1 MRRTKEEADLTRN
14 TLLNAALTVF
24 SSKGYE
30 ATRLDDIAD
39 EANVTRGAIYHHFGS
54 KLELYNALLAERF
67 ARANRVWEEAIE
79 AGGTPMQIL
88 RRLIVTSLQYL
99 EENADYRA
107 VQELVMFKSPII
119 PELEDGIE
127 KKKIAQRAFVDFLAG
142 LVEQG
147 VDAGE
152 VRPGTNP
159 RDTALAV
166 LGMMN
171 GVSMLWMFDPK
182 LFSLRARA
190 ETIADTFLNGIAV

>member
-1 MRRTKEEADLTRN
+1 MRRTKEEADVTRN

-24 SSKGYE
+24 SHKGYE

-39 EANVTRGAIYHHFGS
+39 EANVTRGAIYHHFGG

-79 AGGTPMQIL
+79 TGGTPLQIL
-88 RRLIVTSLQYL
+88 RRLIVTALQYL
-99 EENADYRA
+99 EEDADYRA

-119 PELEDGIE
+119 PELEEGIRT
-127 KKKIAQRAFVDFLAG
+127 KQLGQRAFIDYLAG

-159 RDTALAV
+159 RDAALAL

-171 GVSMLWMFDPK
+171 GVSMLWIFDPQ

-190 ETIADTFLNGIAV
+190 ESIADTFLNGITV

>member
-1 MRRTKEEADLTRN
+1 MRRTKEEADVTRN
-14 TLLNAALTVF
+14 TLLSAALTVF
-24 SSKGYE
+24 SHKGYE

-67 ARANRVWEEAIE
+67 ARANRVWEESIE
-79 AGGTPMQIL
+79 SGGTPMQIL

-99 EENADYRA
+99 EEDADYRA

-119 PELEDGIE
+119 PELEDGI
-127 KKKIAQRAFVDFLAG
+127 KKKQIGQRAFVDYLAR

-159 RDTALAV
+159 RDAALAV

-171 GVSMLWMFDPK
+171 GVSMLWLFDPK
-182 LFSLRARA
+182 LFSLQARA
-190 ETIADTFLNGIAV
+190 ESIADTFLYGIAV